1 MSTERRSTSTTPPKR
16 STIRAPD
23 FWPCGSDRRRV
34 VRPRPSASLPPSRGV
49 CDKSGVEWNG
59 HSIERPSPS
68 FQPHQSSQ
76 VESAATTAGHFIWTS
91 SEARKC
97 FALPTSFFD
106 RPSLRSFLSANLRG
120 PRSPSPCH
128 GIADFVAHP
137 NPNLFLYDIKRTICR
152 TRTDAD
158 GRPPAAECRRRF
170 VRGPGPSRLVAV
182 LKVKCIGRKSEEG
195 GKGNGEGRTKER
207 VHSFLP
213 RGMGWPPFSAGEMEV
228 DGIILWDGTGPPCA
242 PAAAAA
248 HTQMDFHNSK

>member
-1 MSTERRSTSTTPPKR
+1 MSTEWRWTSTTPPKR

-23 FWPCGSDRRRV
+23 FWPCGSDRRRRRRV
-34 VRPRPSASLPPSRGV
+34 VRPHAMPLGCFPPSLPLWSLRQEWRR
-49 CDKSGVEWNG
+49 VEWTFDR
-59 HSIERPSPS
+59 ETVA
-68 FQPHQSSQ
+68 FQPHQKSSQ
-76 VESAATTAGHFIWTS
+76 VESAAMCHARTFWTS
-91 SEARKC
+91 SETRKC

-158 GRPPAAECRRRF
+158 ADGRPPAAECRRRF
-170 VRGPGPSRLVAV
+170 VRGPGRARLVAV
-182 LKVKCIGRKSEEG
+182 LEVKCIGRKSEEG

-213 RGMGWPPFSAGEMEV
+213 RGMAPF
-228 DGIILWDGTGPPCA
+228 
-242 PAAAAA
+242 
-248 HTQMDFHNSK
+248 